1 MTHLWPD
8 LLEEVNDLDASHVK
22 TCHRH
27 PVMPGAAEE
36 VAPVV
41 VAVEEDDA
49 EAVEVEVE
57 AEAGAEV
64 EVVATPH
71 LLRR

>member
-41 VAVEEDDA
+41 AVVEEDDA
-49 EAVEVEVE
+49 EESE
-57 AEAGAEV
+57 AEV
-64 EVVATPH
+64 EVVAVATQH
-71 LLRR
+71 LRR